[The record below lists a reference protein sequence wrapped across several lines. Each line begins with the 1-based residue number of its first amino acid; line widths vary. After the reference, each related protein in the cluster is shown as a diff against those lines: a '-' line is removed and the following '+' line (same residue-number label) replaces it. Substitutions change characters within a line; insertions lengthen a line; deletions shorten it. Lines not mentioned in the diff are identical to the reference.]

1 MFGTIRISDGEMI
14 GKEEQ
19 LEVRIERTSAGL
31 GLSIAGGQ
39 NSTPFKGN
47 DEGIFVS
54 RLTPDGPAELAGL
67 RVNINSNLKHSMNY
81 FHCFFVFR
89 LETKFLQLMVTL

>member
-1 MFGTIRISDGEMI
+1 MYDVYYLVYLLSTLFLDGQII
-14 GKEEQ
+14 GKEEL

-31 GLSIAGGQ
+31 GLSIAGGR

-67 RVNINSNLKHSMNY
+67 RVSSVHSHLY
-81 FHCFFVFR
+81 QLILTIIFVLF
-89 LETKFLQLMVTL
+89 

>member
-1 MFGTIRISDGEMI
+1 MIVVLDGEMV
-14 GKEEQ
+14 GKEE
-19 LEVRIERTSAGL
+19 LFEVRIERTSAGL
-31 GLSIAGGQ
+31 GLSIAGGR

-67 RVNINSNLKHSMNY
+67 RVTKNLD
-81 FHCFFVFR
+81 FFFKGNFKIQSLFFR
-89 LETKFLQLMVTL
+89 LEIKFLQPMVNH

>member
-1 MFGTIRISDGEMI
+1 MI
-14 GKEEQ
+14 GKEEL

-54 RLTPDGPAELAGL
+54 RLTPDGPAEQAGL
-67 RVNINSNLKHSMNY
+67 RVNTHIHLKYSMKIFN
-81 FHCFFVFR
+81 FFFFR
-89 LETKFLQLMVTL
+89 LEIKFLQLMVTL

>member
-1 MFGTIRISDGEMI
+1 MLLHNIPNYLLLTCFVDGEMI
-14 GKEEQ
+14 GKEEL

-31 GLSIAGGQ
+31 GLSIAGGR
-39 NSTPFKGN
+39 NSTPFRGN

-67 RVNINSNLKHSMNY
+67 RVIIY
-81 FHCFFVFR
+81 A
-89 LETKFLQLMVTL
+89 

>member
-1 MFGTIRISDGEMI
+1 MI
-14 GKEEQ
+14 GKEE
-19 LEVRIERTSAGL
+19 LLDVRIERTSAGL
-31 GLSIAGGQ
+31 GLSIAGGR

-67 RVNINSNLKHSMNY
+67 RVNIYTHLQNENTKKLKKKKITRLLI
-81 FHCFFVFR
+81 FR
-89 LETKFLQLMVTL
+89 LETKFLQPMVTH

>member
-1 MFGTIRISDGEMI
+1 MIVVVDGEMI
-14 GKEEQ
+14 GKEE
-19 LEVRIERTSAGL
+19 LFEVRIERTSAGL
-31 GLSIAGGQ
+31 GLSIAGGR

-67 RVNINSNLKHSMNY
+67 RVTKYLHSLLKNRS
-81 FHCFFVFR
+81 F
-89 LETKFLQLMVTL
+89 KI

>member
-1 MFGTIRISDGEMI
+1 MCVYHFFYLLYTLYILDGEMI
-14 GKEEQ
+14 GKEEL

-31 GLSIAGGQ
+31 GLSIAGGR

-67 RVNINSNLKHSMNY
+67 RVSIICFYSMQFAQTYLNNN
-81 FHCFFVFR
+81 F
-89 LETKFLQLMVTL
+89 

>member
-1 MFGTIRISDGEMI
+1 LKLDVVDGEMV
-14 GKEEQ
+14 GKEE
-19 LEVRIERTSAGL
+19 LFEVRIVRTSAGL
-31 GLSIAGGQ
+31 GLSIAGGR

-67 RVNINSNLKHSMNY
+67 RVNIYIDLKNIVKIIKLSIISLL
-81 FHCFFVFR
+81 FC
-89 LETKFLQLMVTL
+89 

>member
-1 MFGTIRISDGEMI
+1 MA
-14 GKEEQ
+14 KEDL

-31 GLSIAGGQ
+31 GLSIAGGR

-54 RLTPDGPAELAGL
+54 RLTPNGPAELAGL
-67 RVNINSNLKHSMNY
+67 RVNISLILAIYDNIVKKY
-81 FHCFFVFR
+81 FHCFYCCLGR
-89 LETKFLQLMVTL
+89 R

>member
-1 MFGTIRISDGEMI
+1 MRSVIKIIFIYYSYKNIFDVILILDGEMI
-14 GKEEQ
+14 GKEEL
-19 LEVRIERTSAGL
+19 LEVKIERTSAGL
-31 GLSIAGGQ
+31 GLSIAGGR

-67 RVNINSNLKHSMNY
+67 RVNIY
-81 FHCFFVFR
+81 IY
-89 LETKFLQLMVTL
+89 

>member
-1 MFGTIRISDGEMI
+1 MV
-14 GKEEQ
+14 GKEEL

-31 GLSIAGGQ
+31 GLSIAGGR

-67 RVNINSNLKHSMNY
+67 RVNIYTYLCLIYK
-81 FHCFFVFR
+81 FFILF
-89 LETKFLQLMVTL
+89 

>member
-1 MFGTIRISDGEMI
+1 MI
-14 GKEEQ
+14 GKEDL
-19 LEVRIERTSAGL
+19 LEIRIERTSAGL
-31 GLSIAGGQ
+31 GLSIAGGR

-67 RVNINSNLKHSMNY
+67 RVNTYTLI
-81 FHCFFVFR
+81 FFFNFNNKLYCYLYIGGR
-89 LETKFLQLMVTL
+89 QSSYS

>member
-1 MFGTIRISDGEMI
+1 MI
-14 GKEEQ
+14 GKEDL
-19 LEVRIERTSAGL
+19 LEIRIERTSAGL
-31 GLSIAGGQ
+31 GLSIAGGR

-67 RVNINSNLKHSMNY
+67 RVNIYTLFSTINCNMISSY
-81 FHCFFVFR
+81 R
-89 LETKFLQLMVTL
+89 LEIKSLQLMAIH

>member
-1 MFGTIRISDGEMI
+1 MV
-14 GKEEQ
+14 GKEE
-19 LEVRIERTSAGL
+19 LFEVRIVRTSAGL
-31 GLSIAGGQ
+31 GLSIAGGR

-67 RVNINSNLKHSMNY
+67 RVNIYIHLKNIVKIIKLSIISLL
-81 FHCFFVFR
+81 FC
-89 LETKFLQLMVTL
+89 

>member
-1 MFGTIRISDGEMI
+1 MTFRITFFILYFVDGEI
-14 GKEEQ
+14 LGKEDL
-19 LEVRIERTSAGL
+19 LEIRIERTSAGL
-31 GLSIAGGQ
+31 GLSIAGGR

-67 RVNINSNLKHSMNY
+67 RVNIYMLI
-81 FHCFFVFR
+81 FFP
-89 LETKFLQLMVTL
+89 LYINNKIIVTYT